1 MIEEVIVTLLG
12 LLVLALFLGAFVLPI
27 IALVRTSRINEL
39 RERLDHLERELIQL
53 RSGREPPTAVTET
66 VQPMQPGVA
75 EREILDVL
83 PAPGLQTPR
92 RRPRPPELDS
102 ATLEEWI
109 GKKGLGWTAVV
120 VLLFAT
126 AFFLK
131 YAFENDWIGPTGR
144 VSMGLAAGAGLCVAG
159 WRYRRDLRLFS
170 QMLTA
175 AGVVLLYLATFGS
188 FAFYHLMPREQ
199 AGFFLVIIV
208 AETAA
213 LAILYEA
220 PAIALMAVI
229 GGLLTPLLMHTD
241 HDQYR
246 ALFVYL
252 AALDAGVV
260 ALILFRRWWAIATVA
275 LLGTQGIFWLWY
287 GEHYHPEKLAA
298 ALCFQGIV
306 FGLFLTLDLIAS
318 VVRRR
323 SANVEDLLRVL
334 ANIGLFGT
342 AGYVLLD
349 PDYHVWMGLLTID
362 MAILFTALGW
372 LLFRRRPD
380 DPRHLFVYLA
390 TSFAFLAL
398 AIPLQAKAAW
408 IAGGWA
414 TEGLALWW
422 FGLRIRTT
430 PLRVLGAILLLIG
443 AYRLVVIDLPWAGR
457 DPFVPIF
464 NKVAPP
470 ELAVAICLLAAAVAT
485 RRLLARPL
493 PLDLVARYVAGFGGV
508 VLVWLILSLETYQFF
523 TSRIDWRSGLGAEHL
538 TRMAQTSLSA
548 LWAVYAVVILA
559 LGFWLR
565 HRPLRWAALGLFGL
579 TLGKVFLI
587 DMAGLAGFYR
597 VMAFFVL
604 AVLLGLA
611 AWGYQKVGRSNRA
624 ALEEV
629 VEHETVS

>member
-1 MIEEVIVTLLG
+1 MIEEVIVTLLV
-12 LLVLALFLGAFVLPI
+12 LLVVALLLGALVLPI

-39 RERLDHLERELIQL
+39 RERLDRLERELTQL
-53 RSGREPPTAVTET
+53 RSGREPPPTVRET
-66 VQPMQPGVA
+66 VQPLPVPEPA
-75 EREILDVL
+75 ILDVL
-83 PAPGLQTPR
+83 PAPGPR
-92 RRPRPPELDS
+92 PAHRRPRSPDLDS

-109 GKKGLGWTAVV
+109 GKKGLGWTAVI

-144 VSMGLAAGAGLCVAG
+144 VAMGLAAGAGLCVAG

-188 FAFYHLMPREQ
+188 FAFYHLLPREQ

-213 LAILYEA
+213 LALLYEA

-229 GGLLTPLLMHTD
+229 GGLLTPLLLHTD

-260 ALILFRRWWAIATVA
+260 VLLLFRRWWAIATVA

-287 GEHYHPEKLAA
+287 DEHYHPEKLVAS
-298 ALCFQGIV
+298 LCFQGVV
-306 FGLFLTLDLIAS
+306 FGLYLALDLMES
-318 VVRRR
+318 LVRRR
-323 SANVEDLLRVL
+323 PANVEDLLRLL

-349 PDYHVWMGLLTID
+349 PDYHVWMGSLAVDL
-362 MAILFTALGW
+362 AILFTALGW

-408 IAGGWA
+408 IAVGWA
-414 TEGLALWW
+414 AEGLALWW
-422 FGLRIRTT
+422 FGLRIRTV

-443 AYRLVVIDLPWAGR
+443 TWRLVVVDLPWTGR
-457 DPFVPIF
+457 EPFVPIF
-464 NKVAPP
+464 NKYAPP
-470 ELAVAICLLAAAVAT
+470 ELAVALCLLAAAVTT
-485 RRLLARPL
+485 RRLLDRPSQ
-493 PLDLVARYVAGFGGV
+493 PDRVARYLAGLGGV
-508 VLVWLILSLETYQFF
+508 ILVWLILSLETYQFF
-523 TSRIDWRSGLGAEHL
+523 TSRIDWRIGLNAEHL
-538 TRMAQTSLSA
+538 TRTARMSLSA
-548 LWAVYAVVILA
+548 LWAVYAVVVLA
-559 LGFWLR
+559 IGFWLR
-565 HRPLRWAALGLFGL
+565 HRPLRWVALGLFGL
-579 TLGKVFLI
+579 TLAKVFLV
-587 DMAGLAGFYR
+587 DMQGLAGFYR
-597 VMAFFVL
+597 VTAFFVL

-611 AWGYQKVGRSNRA
+611 AWGYQKVGRGNRSA
-624 ALEEV
+624 SEEV